1 MSSGISASVV
11 SKPGV
16 GLAVS
21 RCAKFVSP
29 SGTLVSAIP
38 IGNLPVPKI
47 TSTSC
52 PKAASTLVLVTFT
65 KTLDFSDSLNLTP
78 LAYKPL

>member
-1 MSSGISASVV
+1 MSSGISASDV

-29 SGTLVSAIP
+29 SAILVSDIP

-65 KTLDFSDSLNLTP
+65 KTLDFSDSLNLTL
-78 LAYKPL
+78 LA

>member
-1 MSSGISASVV
+1 MFSGVV
-11 SKPGV
+11 SNPGV

-29 SGTLVSAIP
+29 SAILVSAIP

-47 TSTSC
+47 TSTNC

-65 KTLDFSDSLNLTP
+65 NTLDFSDSLNLTL
-78 LAYKPL
+78 LAYRPL

>member
-1 MSSGISASVV
+1 MFSGVV

-16 GLAVS
+16 GLDVS
-21 RCAKFVSP
+21 RCAKSVSP
-29 SGTLVSAIP
+29 SGILVSAIP

-52 PKAASTLVLVTFT
+52 PNAASTLVLVTFT
-65 KTLDFSDSLNLTP
+65 KILDFSDSLNLTE
-78 LAYKPL
+78 LLYKPL

>member
-11 SKPGV
+11 SIPGV
-16 GLAVS
+16 GLDVS

-29 SGTLVSAIP
+29 SAILVSAIP

-52 PKAASTLVLVTFT
+52 PNAASTLVLVTFT
-65 KTLDFSDSLNLTP
+65 KILDFSDSLNLTF
-78 LAYKPL
+78 LEYKPL